1 MTGTVTDADRI
12 TGTVM
17 DPAPRGVRGKEES
30 PGRTV
35 TDPPRGLIGCSGK
48 VTATE
53 GVWEDV
59 ALKGIGTKHGARGVS
74 VALYARDPYVVA
86 NGATTV
92 LGTPGVDVLIPPIVA
107 INGGRT
113 RGTDEDLLMTG
124 GLVYIVQISVAGTTL
139 LGTTEVGMDIEPDV
153 VTD

>member
-1 MTGTVTDADRI
+1 
-12 TGTVM
+12 M
-17 DPAPRGVRGKEES
+17 DPAPRGVRGNEES

-35 TDPPRGLIGCSGK
+35 TDPPRGLMGCSGK

-59 ALKGIGTKHGARGVS
+59 ALKGIGANGARGVD
-74 VALYARDPYVVA
+74 VALYARDPYVVV

-92 LGTPGVDVLIPPIVA
+92 LGTPGVDVLIPPIVGAA